1 MAIAGRAFATA
12 DTFPRRPV
20 PMHPELARM
29 SLLPSAL
36 VLSDLA
42 SGRAGDLSLDALER
56 AGFDRR
62 AVEGYLQRRA
72 TCGGSA
78 PTTCS

>member
-1 MAIAGRAFATA
+1 
-12 DTFPRRPV
+12 
-20 PMHPELARM
+20 MHTELARM

-62 AVEGYLQRRA
+62 VVEGYLQRRA
-72 TCGGSA
+72 KCGGSA
-78 PTTCS
+78 PTPCS